1 MPTRVSLRRVGADVG
16 KVACAPNSLAELLA
30 LATRKLQLDGP
41 ATRIF
46 TSTGDELDDDD
57 DVQLIREDE
66 VLFASCGEAF
76 CTQQVPP
83 PTAMDGDVVAAAV
96 LGEFGTAAD
105 DTESPTPSTSA
116 YATSATAVASTI
128 EVEGSAAG
136 LRAGEVH
143 GEILILRVPTERS
156 SMAPELYEFC
166 SNPDK
171 YLNAREAPPKPQC
184 EPFASAEP
192 APPPPLPPLLMGEW
206 SVVPVPPGAK
216 LPDGCSRS
224 SEMLGLKPWLS
235 ALKKVHEHRQVK
247 AGIAVWEYPA
257 EAVLLDT
264 KVNWHDFR
272 ALASVAR
279 LALEKQEDAAN
290 AAAAAAKEATKTTND
305 FPVALVG
312 DDAFRLVC
320 QQRDRARR
328 LVDELE
334 AENKRLKDQSKAH
347 QAESR
352 RLQADNLRLHDKNE
366 YLRLTSMAA
375 PMGQNSSIHD
385 IEEQATEGRYKK
397 LLRKDRQQRYADLAP
412 PERLMLNVSTNRHAR
427 WLLFVYFVCLHLLVS
442 GAMYLASH
450 HRPYC

>member
-1 MPTRVSLRRVGADVG
+1 
-16 KVACAPNSLAELLA
+16 
-30 LATRKLQLDGP
+30 
-41 ATRIF
+41 
-46 TSTGDELDDDD
+46 
-57 DVQLIREDE
+57 
-66 VLFASCGEAF
+66 
-76 CTQQVPP
+76 
-83 PTAMDGDVVAAAV
+83 
-96 LGEFGTAAD
+96 
-105 DTESPTPSTSA
+105 
-116 YATSATAVASTI
+116 
-128 EVEGSAAG
+128 
-136 LRAGEVH
+136 
-143 GEILILRVPTERS
+143 
-156 SMAPELYEFC
+156 
-166 SNPDK
+166 
-171 YLNAREAPPKPQC
+171 
-184 EPFASAEP
+184 
-192 APPPPLPPLLMGEW
+192 
-206 SVVPVPPGAK
+206 
-216 LPDGCSRS
+216 
-224 SEMLGLKPWLS
+224 
-235 ALKKVHEHRQVK
+235 VK

-412 PERLMLNVSTNRHAR
+412 PERLMLNFSTNRHAR
-427 WLLFVYFVCLHLLVS
+427 WLLFVYVVCLHLLVS